1 MLGRLFRPVFYAAFF
16 VHNNIFHTP
25 RARVV
30 VRNESGDILLVKN
43 WFDLSKWSLPGGGVH
58 SHERFEDA
66 AKRELYEE
74 TGILIETSDLR
85 LVAIIEA
92 RQHKV
97 SIFSV
102 TVQKTPISINR
113 HNRYEL
119 SDIGW
124 HSPASLP
131 AMQRISARAM
141 ALMEETS

>member
-43 WFDLSKWSLPGGGVH
+43 WFDLSKWSL
-58 SHERFEDA
+58 A